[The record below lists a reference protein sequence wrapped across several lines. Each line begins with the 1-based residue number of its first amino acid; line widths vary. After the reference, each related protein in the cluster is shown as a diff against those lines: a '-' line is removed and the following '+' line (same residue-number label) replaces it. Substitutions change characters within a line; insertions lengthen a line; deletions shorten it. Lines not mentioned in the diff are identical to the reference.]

1 MSAKNWIHFETEDTS
16 ERVCDCVC
24 VCVWEMA
31 EAALKLKKKENYKTI
46 WLLMTT
52 AQQNW
57 FENPERQLCFSVNP
71 QQLETGTEFFFKI
84 DD

>member
-52 AQQNW
+52 AQQN
-57 FENPERQLCFSVNP
+57 
-71 QQLETGTEFFFKI
+71 
-84 DD
+84 